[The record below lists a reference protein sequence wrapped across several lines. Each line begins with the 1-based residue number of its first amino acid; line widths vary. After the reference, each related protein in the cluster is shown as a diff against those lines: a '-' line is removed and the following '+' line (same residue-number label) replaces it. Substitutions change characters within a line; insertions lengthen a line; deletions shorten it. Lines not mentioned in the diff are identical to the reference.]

1 MLCIYSLTYM
11 STQIINNENK
21 PEYGSKEY
29 NRIAQ
34 RKHYETKGGREKA
47 REYGKV
53 KYYRSKY
60 GREIVNEYQQ
70 KYGDNFI
77 TMLKIDKL
85 KLSLSDNSS
94 DSSNHGND
102 ITGYFCLPT
111 L

>member
-1 MLCIYSLTYM
+1 M
-11 STQIINNENK
+11 TQVDAFFNLQNITQLSK

-60 GREIVNEYQQ
+60 GREIVDEYQQ
-70 KYGDNFI
+70 KYGDDFI

-85 KLSLSDNSS
+85 KLSLSDSSS
-94 DSSNHGND
+94 DSGDSSSGD
-102 ITGYFCLPT
+102 VF
-111 L
+111 